1 MDEYVLDFVI
11 PAGETGPN
19 PPLCYIDYN
28 TTTNAKRLSIK
39 GTKIFH
45 SNNDFTVNADNSLT
59 IIPGTYEITFCG
71 KIECNGNFQRDI
83 TVSLHEILGGGIS
96 QPVEGMSI
104 VLSPGMSY
112 IHFSETRILTFPDPE
127 DIFVLISN
135 NNTEPVTVS
144 MGSLIL
150 RKIS

>member
-59 IIPGTYEITFCG
+59 IIPGTYEITFATIYTLAG
-71 KIECNGNFQRDI
+71 INIFF
-83 TVSLHEILGGGIS
+83 LHYY
-96 QPVEGMSI
+96 MK
-104 VLSPGMSY
+104 
-112 IHFSETRILTFPDPE
+112 F
-127 DIFVLISN
+127 
-135 NNTEPVTVS
+135 
-144 MGSLIL
+144 
-150 RKIS
+150 